1 MSLAPQTLDRLLGGV
16 AHLGRSGRHLSSRPA
31 AHLPGDLPSFG
42 GALLVP
48 LERDRTLT
56 ALAGWGDDDAG
67 RSTELLERRAADI
80 DAAGSSHRG
89 ALPVAAS

>member
-1 MSLAPQTLDRLLGGV
+1 MQLTRETSDRLTAGIARMV
-16 AHLGRSGRHLSSRPA
+16 RTAKHLGSRVA
-31 AHLPGDLPSFG
+31 ADLYGDLPSFG
-42 GALLVP
+42 WALLVP